1 MMKVG
6 FLGLGGIILAT
17 ALMLT
22 SCQKGFDNDETFSS
36 TVRDSQLASPSLSKA
51 NFATLVNSDG
61 SESVKVTWD
70 AVMGAGGYY
79 YRVDNMDSGEPEL
92 LIEGSTDKSL
102 FLFPKAEDTKYRV
115 TVKTLG
121 NTKLNN
127 AEAKEATVYAYSTMI
142 EAQTIPAGENIV
154 NFVKTHIIETDDEQ
168 AFELVGGASY
178 TIDEEIDFGR
188 HKVTFRGN
196 KVNKPIVTFG
206 YDGVIRTGAG
216 LKIKWIKF
224 DCTEQNS
231 KGVVECTNDPSDDLM
246 GGKFGYADKG
256 YYLQDPIIFDDCW
269 FKNVKACLFFTGSY
283 PWGIE
288 DIRVTNCIV
297 QLDNNGTKY
306 GDAAI
311 LCAINNSAVYPKGG
325 SAHTWYGSIRNITI
339 KESTLYNLANNSKNR
354 VIRFQNKDLS
364 KMFASATGSATL
376 TNNTFIKTMSDKE
389 FGNNTP
395 NANTYTITFNGNV
408 LYICARLAKFI
419 QSNCILNF
427 SIDKNTSYTLPDKT
441 GDGARNAADFNYCT
455 EEDPGFNEADLKELD
470 LNAPNGGINLKAKG
484 AISSTIGDPRWLQ

>member
-1 MMKVG
+1 MTKVG
-6 FLGLGGIILAT
+6 LLGLQGVILAL
-17 ALMLT
+17 AMMLA
-22 SCQKGFDNDETFSS
+22 SCSKGADCDETFSS
-36 TVRDSQLASPSLSKA
+36 NVRGSQLTSPTLTKA
-51 NFATLVNSDG
+51 NFSQRVNADG
-61 SESVKVTWD
+61 SESIQVSWD

-79 YRVDNMDSGEPEL
+79 YRVDNVDGPEPVL
-92 LIEGSTDKSL
+92 LVEGNTDKSM

-115 TVKTLG
+115 TLKTLA
-121 NTKLNN
+121 NEKLDN
-127 AEAKEATVYAYSTMI
+127 KGATEETVFAYSTMI
-142 EAQTIPAGENIV
+142 DAQTIPVGSNLVDFVNANI
-154 NFVKTHIIETDDEQ
+154 KDTDDEQ
-168 AFELVGGASY
+168 AFELEAGANY
-178 TIDEEIDFGR
+178 TIDKELDFGR

-325 SAHTWYGSIRNITI
+325 SSHTWYGSIRNITI

-419 QSNCILNF
+419 QGNNTVICDVN
-427 SIDKNTSYTLPDKT
+427 KNTSFTLPDKT

-484 AISSTIGDPRWLQ
+484 TISSTIGDPRWLQ